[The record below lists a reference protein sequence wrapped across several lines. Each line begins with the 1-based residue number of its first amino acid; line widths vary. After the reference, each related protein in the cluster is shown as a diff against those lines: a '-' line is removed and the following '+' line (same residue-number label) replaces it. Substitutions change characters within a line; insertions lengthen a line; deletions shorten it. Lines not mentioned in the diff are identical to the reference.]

1 MNRAARGNPIRVF
14 NIHRSPQAKI
24 VFATKYVNIRVVY
37 TRIRPFRGNK
47 LIDRSPSWFQGEAVG
62 AVAEVKVRETINPV
76 TGLKQ

>member
-1 MNRAARGNPIRVF
+1 MRFF

-47 LIDRSPSWFQGEAVG
+47 LINRSPSRFQAKQYCT
-62 AVAEVKVRETINPV
+62 VAEVKVRETINPV